1 MFFVR
6 DNNTV
11 REQMQR
17 RSDFARG
24 QFMQLMSEQWR
35 RLKAQDMK
43 EYETKAQEDKQRH
56 QSQVAELLENKGWWT
71 DKDGSRQYCNP
82 KPYRKHINN

>member
-1 MFFVR
+1 MFYVR

-24 QFMQLMSEQWR
+24 QFMQLMSE
-35 RLKAQDMK
+35 
-43 EYETKAQEDKQRH
+43 
-56 QSQVAELLENKGWWT
+56 
-71 DKDGSRQYCNP
+71 
-82 KPYRKHINN
+82 